1 MFPSRK
7 PLRLDVYLLRRSAA
21 VVVEGEGRKRQAK
34 EKENQ
39 CTLTKSTLISE

>member
-21 VVVEGEGRKRQAK
+21 VVVEREGGKRQAK
-34 EKENQ
+34 TKEKQ
-39 CTLTKSTLISE
+39 CSSGQSALKTP